1 MKKSEG
7 ILEVIKPGF
16 YGSIQD
22 HGRFGYAHWGIPA
35 AGAMDEQSFLLANH
49 LLKNAPNDACLEL
62 TMIGGEFRFL
72 HPTTIIVTGA
82 PIKIQVNGHTYPINH
97 VIDIAADDF
106 LKLSPAKKGCR
117 IYLGIDGG
125 FQTEEVLGSKSW
137 YAGITKSNKLEKGMR
152 LSYQAATNERPAAHA
167 KVAMDDALFEDEVLE
182 VYPGAE
188 AAEMDEALFEQ
199 LLTRDFHL
207 SAKQNRMGIQLEEK
221 VDNNLSEILTS
232 PVYPG
237 TVQLTPG
244 GQLMILMR
252 DAQVTG
258 GYPRVLQLSPQAI
271 SCLSQ
276 KKQGDKVSFKLID
289 EW

>member
-1 MKKSEG
+1 MKRSEG
-7 ILEVIKPGF
+7 TLEVIKSGF

-22 HGRFGYAHWGIPA
+22 LGRFGYAHWGIPA
-35 AGAMDEQSFLLANH
+35 AGAMDEQSYLLANH
-49 LLKNAPNDACLEL
+49 LLQNAPNDACLEL
-62 TMIGGEFRFL
+62 TLIGGEFQFH
-72 HPTTIIVTGA
+72 HPTTIVITGA
-82 PIKIQVNGHTYPINH
+82 PVNIQVNGQTYPINH
-97 VIDIAADDF
+97 VIDIKAGE
-106 LKLSPAKKGCR
+106 LLRLSPVKKGCR
-117 IYLGIDGG
+117 IYLGIYGG

-137 YAGITKSNKLEKGMR
+137 YAGITQNTKLEKGMS
-152 LSYQAATNERPAAHA
+152 LPYQSVPQKRTAPHA

-182 VYPGAE
+182 VYRGAE
-188 AAEMDEALFEQ
+188 AAEMDEQRFEQ
-199 LLTRDFHL
+199 LLAGEFYL

-221 VDNNLSEILTS
+221 FENSLSEILTA

-244 GQLMILMR
+244 GKLMILMK

-258 GYPRVLQLSPQAI
+258 GYPRILQLSPQAI

-276 KKQGDKVSFKLID
+276 KKQGDKVRFTLID